1 MIVIRTLSAQ
11 AYELMRERILTG
23 ELAPGVPLRQD
34 TIALELGVS
43 KIPLR
48 EAFSR
53 LEQDGLLSSHP
64 NRGFVVRPLSTAEAE
79 EVFALRLRL
88 EPDATAQAS
97 LIATDQERHQASQ
110 ALSALEQMQD
120 EGETVGHV
128 ALNRA
133 FHMALVRPGAGL
145 ITCQIIERLHVIAE
159 RYVHVHLAP
168 DGRNARAK
176 QEHQALLSLW
186 IAGAAD
192 KVAVATRDHIAG
204 TLNDLR
210 KQLRANILVME
221 ASST

>member
-64 NRGFVVRPLSTAEAE
+64 NRGFVVRPLSSAEAE
-79 EVFALRLRL
+79 EVFALRLKL

-97 LIATDQERHQASQ
+97 LAATDEERGRANE
-110 ALSALEQMQD
+110 ALTALERLQD

-145 ITCQIIERLHVIAE
+145 ITCQLIERLNIVAE
-159 RYVHVHLAP
+159 RYVHVHLEP
-168 DGRNARAK
+168 EGRNQRAK
-176 QEHQALLSLW
+176 QEHRQLLALW
-186 IAGAAD
+186 TAGAAEQ
-192 KVAVATRDHIAG
+192 VAAATRDHISG
-204 TLNDLR
+204 TLGDLR
-210 KQLRANILVME
+210 KQLWGKVFVSRPYP
-221 ASST
+221 

>member
-79 EVFALRLRL
+79 EVFALRLKL

-97 LIATDQERHQASQ
+97 LMATPEERSQARQ

-145 ITCQIIERLHVIAE
+145 ITCQMIERLNVIAE
-159 RYVHVHLAP
+159 RYVHVHLEP
-168 DGRNARAK
+168 EGRNARAK
-176 QEHQALLSLW
+176 QEHQDLLSLW
-186 IAGAAD
+186 IAGDAD
-192 KVAVATRDHIAG
+192 KVAMATRDHIGG
-204 TLNDLR
+204 TLHDLR
-210 KQLRANILVME
+210 KQLRANIFVETSL
-221 ASST
+221 A